1 MFIKIKEYWLNT
13 NLIVEIKDIEKVVE
27 GTAEKPVPPKFLLK
41 IEMNNQTIKGYI
53 FDTRDE
59 AEKII
64 KKIVI
69 SSGAF
74 I

>member
-1 MFIKIKEYWLNT
+1 MFVKIKEWWLNT
-13 NLIVEIKDIEKVVE
+13 DLIVEIKDIEKVIE

-53 FDTRDE
+53 FDTREE
-59 AEKII
+59 AEKTI

-69 SSGAF
+69 PNGAF
-74 I
+74 V